1 MNIWLPASAELLRKY
16 FHIWKE
22 VWNIREK
29 LDPPKREGDERVFLP
44 ANLEITETP
53 VSVAPKYISRLIMLF
68 TVIAF
73 LWAVLGNIDIVAV
86 TQGKTILSG
95 RSKQI
100 QALETSVIKN
110 IYVENGDYVHAGQTL
125 MQLNGLGADSDS
137 EQTHRALEASQLAK
151 LRNEAII
158 GSFEKEGRVE
168 ISRVK
173 AEQIGLSQEEVFAA
187 QSLAIN
193 QYQAWSAEDEKLQ
206 AILNQH
212 QAELRSNQDQIYKL
226 EQIRK
231 IEKQRSKDYQALL
244 EKKYL
249 SQHEYYEQDS
259 KTIQNEQDLRSLNNQ
274 AQQIKESIHQAEQER
289 VQNKQTFMRDILDA
303 LRQANEQIPQLK
315 GQMEKALQRQQFMTL
330 KAPVDGTIQQ
340 LSFHTVGGVVSEAQP
355 IMTIVPLDDKIEVE
369 SMVAN
374 KDIGFVS
381 AGQDVVV
388 KIESFP
394 YTRYGYITGKVTSV
408 SFDAIEHEKLGL
420 VFNANIVLD
429 KNYLIIEG
437 KRINLVAGMNVS
449 AEIKTGK
456 RQVID
461 YLLSPLQ
468 TKVDESF
475 KER

>member
-1 MNIWLPASAELLRKY
+1 MKLFLHSPKELLLKY
-16 FHIWKE
+16 YRVWKQ
-22 VWNIREK
+22 VWKVRAQ
-29 LDPPKREGDERVFLP
+29 LDPPKREGDESVFLP

-53 VSVAPKYISRLIMLF
+53 LSVAPKYVSRVIMIFSLIAL
-68 TVIAF
+68 I
-73 LWAVLGNIDIVAV
+73 WAIWGQIDIVAV

-100 QALETSVIKN
+100 QALETSVIKS
-110 IYVENGDYVHAGQTL
+110 ITVENGDYVRAGQIL
-125 MQLNGLGADSDS
+125 MELNGLGADSDS
-137 EQTHRALEASQLAK
+137 EQTHRALDASQLTK
-151 LRNEAII
+151 LRNEAIVK
-158 GSFEKEGRVE
+158 SFEKKGIVE
-168 ISRVK
+168 IDQNEAAK
-173 AEQIGLSQEEVFAA
+173 MGLSLVEVSAA
-187 QSLAIN
+187 ESLAMN

-212 QAELRSNQDQIYKL
+212 QAKLRSNQDQIHKL
-226 EQIRK
+226 EQIRI
-231 IEKQRSKDYQALL
+231 IEKQRSKDYQSLL

-259 KTIQNEQDLRSLNNQ
+259 KTIQNEHDLRSLNNQ
-274 AQQIKESIHQAEQER
+274 AQQIEESIHQAEQER
-289 VQNKQTFMRDILDA
+289 RQNKQTFMRDILDA

-315 GQMEKALQRQQFMTL
+315 GQMEKAKQRQQFMSL
-330 KAPVDGTIQQ
+330 KAPVDGTVQQ
-340 LSFHTVGGVVSEAQP
+340 LNFHTVGGVVTEAQP

-374 KDIGFVS
+374 KDIGFVNV
-381 AGQDVVV
+381 GQDVVV

-420 VFNANIVLD
+420 VFNANIALD
-429 KNYLIIEG
+429 KNYLLIEG
-437 KRINLVAGMNVS
+437 KRIELVAGMNVS